1 MSRIIC
7 LQCQRPQSVCVCD
20 WITPISNLVEVGI
33 FQHPTEAKQ
42 VKGTAKLVALSLSQ
56 VQLWVGE
63 RLSDVP
69 ALEAWLDGAQQQDKT
84 VLLLYPPTE
93 TPATN
98 TAETISQP
106 RQALI
111 NIADLCGLTQAQ
123 LSQLCVLVLDGT
135 WRKTHKMLCLNPRLA
150 ALTRLQIEPNTPS
163 NYRIRKQKNAQSLST
178 VEAVVQVLSTLENA
192 PQRYA
197 PLLEAFNAMV
207 QQQWQ
212 FRAD

>member
-20 WITPISNLVEVGI
+20 WITPIANVVEVGV
-33 FQHPTEAKQ
+33 FQHPTEAMQ

-69 ALEAWLDGAQQQDKT
+69 ELEAWLDCAQQQHKT

-93 TPATN
+93 TSV
-98 TAETISQP
+98 ETPSQP
-106 RQALI
+106 TQPLI

-192 PQRYA
+192 PQRYT
-197 PLLEAFNAMV
+197 PLLQAFNAMV

-212 FRAD
+212 FRVR

>member
-20 WITPISNLVEVGI
+20 WITPIANLVEVGI

-63 RLSDVP
+63 RLSEVP
-69 ALEAWLDGAQQQDKT
+69 ALEAWLDCAEQQHKT

-98 TAETISQP
+98 TADTISQP

-163 NYRIRKQKNAQSLST
+163 NYRIRKQKNALSLST
-178 VEAVVQVLSTLENA
+178 VEAVVQVLSSLENA

-197 PLLEAFNAMV
+197 PLLQTFNAMV